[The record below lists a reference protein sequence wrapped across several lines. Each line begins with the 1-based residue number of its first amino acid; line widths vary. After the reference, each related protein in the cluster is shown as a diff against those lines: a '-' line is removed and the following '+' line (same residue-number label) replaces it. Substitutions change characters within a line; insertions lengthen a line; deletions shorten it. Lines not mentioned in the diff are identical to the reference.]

1 VDAKDAAQTDSD
13 DVPIIFSCR
22 KNYNPLKDKEEKM
35 KSKKEYLILG
45 GIIILLVLYLAYR
58 KTDRTY
64 YELPKLPEVK
74 KADIT
79 TLKIVKADHT
89 VEVQKKDD
97 KWLILPE
104 KYPADSAKID
114 PMLDIITGLTVT
126 ALVSESESFNRY
138 DLDDAKKIS
147 IIALAGDK
155 TVRSFDMGK
164 TAPSNQHTFI
174 KLPDDKRVYHA
185 RENFKTKFDVTA
197 DALRDLTVLALDK
210 AQIQHIE
217 IQAKDKKPLVLSLK
231 QEPVEVNVK
240 PEAQPAE
247 TPEGKAA
254 KENASSEEQP
264 AEKEAAPKTLWQTA
278 DGGTMQESD
287 VNSLLDSVSKLKC
300 KEFIKDKTKA
310 DFTSPIYTV
319 KLQGDK
325 TYELSVFE
333 KIKKDDNT
341 YPAVSSESEYP
352 FLLPQ
357 YKVEDLINKFAK

>member
-1 VDAKDAAQTDSD
+1 LYFPKKTNSE
-13 DVPIIFSCR
+13 
-22 KNYNPLKDKEEKM
+22 KEEAM

-45 GIIILLVLYLAYR
+45 GIIILLALYLAFQ
-58 KTDRTY
+58 KKDRTY

-79 TLKIVKADHT
+79 ALKITKADHA
-89 VEVQKKDD
+89 VELKKKDD
-97 KWLILPE
+97 KWMILPE

-126 ALVSESESFNRY
+126 AMVSESENYNRY
-138 DLDDAKKIS
+138 ELDDAKKIS
-147 IIALAGDK
+147 IQALAGDK
-155 TVRSFDMGK
+155 TVRAFDMGK

-174 KLPDDKRVYHA
+174 RLPDDKRVYHA

-197 DALRDLTVLALDK
+197 DALRDLTVLAFDK
-210 AQIQHIE
+210 TQIQQIE
-217 IQAKDKKPLVLSLK
+217 IQAKAKKPLVLSMK
-231 QEPVEVNVK
+231 QEPVEAAVK
-240 PEAQPAE
+240 PGEPPAE
-247 TPEGKAA
+247 TPEGK
-254 KENASSEEQP
+254 P
-264 AEKEAAPKTLWQTA
+264 ADEKAPDEPETPEKQAPPKTVWQSA
-278 DGGTMQESD
+278 DGGAMKDTD

-333 KIKKDDNT
+333 KIKKDDNM

-357 YKVEDLINKFAK
+357 YKVEDLINKFSK

>member
-1 VDAKDAAQTDSD
+1 
-13 DVPIIFSCR
+13 
-22 KNYNPLKDKEEKM
+22 M

-45 GIIILLVLYLAYR
+45 GIIILLALYLVYH
-58 KTDRTY
+58 KKDRTY

-79 TLKIVKADHT
+79 TLKITKADHT
-89 VEVQKKDD
+89 IELQKKDD
-97 KWLILPE
+97 KWMILPE

-126 ALVSESESFNRY
+126 AMVSESENYNRY
-138 DLDDAKKIS
+138 ELDDPKKIN
-147 IIALAGDK
+147 ILALAGDK

-197 DALRDLTVLALDK
+197 DALRDLTVLAFDK
-210 AQIQHIE
+210 TQIQQIE
-217 IQAKDKKPLVLSLK
+217 IQAKEKKPLLLSMK
-231 QEPVEVNVK
+231 QEPVEVAVK
-240 PEAQPAE
+240 PEEKPAE
-247 TPEGKAA
+247 TPAGKAA
-254 KENASSEEQP
+254 EEKAP
-264 AEKEAAPKTLWQTA
+264 PEAETPEKEAAPKNIWRSA
-278 DGGTMQESD
+278 DGAVIQESD
-287 VNSLLDSVSKLKC
+287 VNSLLDGVSKLKC
-300 KEFIKDKTKA
+300 KEFIKDKTKT

-325 TYELSVFE
+325 AYELSVFD

-357 YKVEDLINKFAK
+357 YKVEDLINKFSK